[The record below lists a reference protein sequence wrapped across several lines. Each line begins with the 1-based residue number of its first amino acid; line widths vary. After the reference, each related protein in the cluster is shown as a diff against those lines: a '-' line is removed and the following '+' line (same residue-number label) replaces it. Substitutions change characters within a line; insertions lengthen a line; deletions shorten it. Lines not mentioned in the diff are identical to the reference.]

1 MTGENLH
8 PFMFLIHFS
17 GFLSDEDKKSKRVKI
32 FFMHTLRFFRHIFHA
47 KRDLTPM
54 FAQQSAFLCRSSE
67 VLLKMLATTDP
78 DEWKR
83 CQREIKT
90 CEVQGDALLTEF
102 REMLSERLMGS
113 LGLTDLTTVAMAM
126 DDCLDVIKDA
136 AKAVTIYHPQKIDEQ
151 LLELAT
157 IIRSEAYALRDLL
170 PLLWDIR
177 RKASAISLQC
187 DRVAELEHA
196 ADDAYE
202 EYIGFI
208 FSEEEDIREMTKYKN
223 LAELFE
229 KATDSEKRVSDCIR
243 LMVLRFLHE

>member
-1 MTGENLH
+1 M
-8 PFMFLIHFS
+8 HF
-17 GFLSDEDKKSKRVKI
+17 
-32 FFMHTLRFFRHIFHA
+32 LRFIRHCFHA
-47 KRDLTPM
+47 KRDLTPV
-54 FAQQSAFLCRSSE
+54 FAQQSAYLCRSSE
-67 VLLKMLATTDP
+67 VLMKMLETTDP

-102 REMLSERLMGS
+102 RELLSERLMGS
-113 LGLTDLTTVAMAM
+113 LGRTDLTTVAMAM

-136 AKAVTIYHPQKIDEQ
+136 SKAVMIYHPQKIDEQ
-151 LLELAT
+151 LLELAA

-177 RKASAISLQC
+177 RKAAAISHQC

-208 FSEEEDIREMTKYKN
+208 FAEEEDFREMTKYKN

-229 KATDSEKRVSDCIR
+229 KATDSEKHVSDIIR
-243 LMVLRFLHE
+243 IMVLKYLHD